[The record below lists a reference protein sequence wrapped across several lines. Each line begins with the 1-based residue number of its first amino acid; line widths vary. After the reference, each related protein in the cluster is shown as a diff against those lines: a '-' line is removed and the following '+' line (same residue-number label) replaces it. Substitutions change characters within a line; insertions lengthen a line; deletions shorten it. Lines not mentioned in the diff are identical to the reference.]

1 VLAALSPSALTFA
14 PLLIG
19 TTSPAQTL
27 TYSNTGDLP
36 VSISS
41 ISVTGDFAETSTC
54 GTSLAVGANCS
65 ISLTFTPTARG
76 TRPGTLSIAGN
87 FNTSAALTGT
97 GQSNTISI
105 SPASINFG
113 NQNVNTTSAPQN
125 VTITNTGDFSFYING
140 WGYGGP
146 FAVVNNCPFTI
157 NPGASCTF
165 SITFAPTSYGTYTG
179 TSFTFSGSFPGS
191 PASVSLSGTGVDTAA
206 ILTSTSLSFG
216 NQAVG
221 TTSGALSTSLV
232 NTANTPV
239 AISSIVASGDFT
251 QTNNCGT
258 SLAISSSCT
267 INVTFHPTAGGARTG
282 SLTVNSNTRV
292 PIPPATLS
300 GTGTA
305 PAPGF
310 NPATLTYAAQRVQTA
325 SAAQSVTL
333 SNTGTATLT
342 ISSFSLT
349 GDFAQTSN
357 CGTNLSAGSSCTVN
371 VKFTPTARG
380 TRAGTLS
387 LNSNAPGA
395 APSVSLSGSGIA
407 SIAGLAP
414 SSLTFASQ
422 TLGTTSAAQTITL
435 TNSGDATLNIT
446 SIAASGD
453 FAQSNNCTAV
463 LATSSSCSINVTFT
477 PNATG
482 TRSGTL
488 TIADDSLTGSPQTA
502 SLSGTG
508 APASTATSV
517 ASSLNP
523 STFGQ
528 TVTFTATVQVSSG
541 SSPTGTVTFLDGVT
555 ALGTGSLTNS
565 TAQFSTSVL
574 AVGSH
579 SVTVKYNGDANF
591 TGSTSTVLTQVVN
604 PATSSGL
611 TIDAQVFGDQSTA
624 KSTVS
629 SASFSTAARNEL
641 LLAFIATDYISG
653 SNTTVN
659 NVTGGGLTWTLVLRS
674 NKQKGTSE
682 IWRAFASATLSNVT
696 VTATLSHS
704 VVSSITVVSFSGV
717 DTSGTNGS
725 GAIGATSSANA
736 GSGAPTAKLVTT
748 RGNSWVFGVGND
760 FDNAISRT
768 PGSGQVLVH
777 QYLSSS
783 GDTYWVQRQN
793 APTPLSGTSV
803 TINDTAPTGD
813 RYNLAICEI
822 LPAP

>member
-1 VLAALSPSALTFA
+1 
-14 PLLIG
+14 
-19 TTSPAQTL
+19 
-27 TYSNTGDLP
+27 
-36 VSISS
+36 
-41 ISVTGDFAETSTC
+41 
-54 GTSLAVGANCS
+54 
-65 ISLTFTPTARG
+65 
-76 TRPGTLSIAGN
+76 
-87 FNTSAALTGT
+87 
-97 GQSNTISI
+97 
-105 SPASINFG
+105 
-113 NQNVNTTSAPQN
+113 
-125 VTITNTGDFSFYING
+125 
-140 WGYGGP
+140 
-146 FAVVNNCPFTI
+146 
-157 NPGASCTF
+157 
-165 SITFAPTSYGTYTG
+165 
-179 TSFTFSGSFPGS
+179 
-191 PASVSLSGTGVDTAA
+191 
-206 ILTSTSLSFG
+206 
-216 NQAVG
+216 
-221 TTSGALSTSLV
+221 
-232 NTANTPV
+232 
-239 AISSIVASGDFT
+239 
-251 QTNNCGT
+251 
-258 SLAISSSCT
+258 
-267 INVTFHPTAGGARTG
+267 
-282 SLTVNSNTRV
+282 
-292 PIPPATLS
+292 
-300 GTGTA
+300 
-305 PAPGF
+305 
-310 NPATLTYAAQRVQTA
+310 VQTA

-528 TVTFTATVQVSSG
+528 TVTFAATVQVSSG